1 MRKGKVPYLC
11 IAVQWYQMG
20 FKETSFRSLI
30 IWERAYLG
38 RNVDATVQKTFIQ
51 CAVKTGN

>member
-30 IWERAYLG
+30 VWERAYLG
-38 RNVDATVQKTFIQ
+38 RNVDATVQKTFNQ